1 MKLLYGTDNPAKLDA
16 MRHRLAG
23 LGIELIGL
31 KDLGGVKQ
39 PEIIEDG
46 KTPLENARKKAEAYF
61 NALHMPVFSCD
72 SGLYFDNVA
81 EDDQPGV
88 HVRTVNGKYL
98 SDEEMTAHYAALAE
112 KYGGLTGRYKNAV
125 SLILDAD
132 HRYDA
137 MDPLMESAPFRMVS
151 TPHPMSKK
159 GFPLDRLSIDLR
171 TGKYYY
177 DLNEQEAALDQ
188 LAVEDGFLQFFER
201 AMEEYHKMERYELR
215 TIRQDEM
222 EQGVA
227 IELACF
233 SPNEACSEKSMRERV
248 QYAPELFLAA
258 VDKKTGK
265 IAGTLNGLATN
276 ETKFRDAF
284 FDEISLYD
292 PKGENVMLLGLSVL
306 PEYRGQGI
314 ARALMEEY
322 SRREQKNGR
331 KQLILTC
338 LQDKVEMYKKMNF
351 RDEGIS
357 ASTWGGEKWHDMTR
371 KLND

>member
-1 MKLLYGTDNPAKLDA
+1 MKLLYGTGNPAKLDA
-16 MRHRLAG
+16 MRHRLAD
-23 LGIELIGL
+23 LGIELVGL
-31 KDLGGVKQ
+31 KDLSDVRI
-39 PEIIEDG
+39 PEIVEDG
-46 KTPLENARKKAEAYF
+46 ETPLENARKKARTYFEAF
-61 NALHMPVFSCD
+61 HMPVFSCD
-72 SGLYFDNVA
+72 SGLYFDKVA
-81 EDDQPGV
+81 REDQPGV
-88 HVRTVNGKYL
+88 HVRTVNGTYL
-98 SDEEMTAHYAALAE
+98 SDEEMTAYYAGLAE
-112 KYGGLTGRYKNAV
+112 RYGGLKGRYKNAI
-125 SLILDAD
+125 SLILDEN
-132 HRYDA
+132 HRYEA
-137 MDPLMESAPFRMVS
+137 MEPSMESAPFGMVS

-177 DLNEQEAALDQ
+177 DLNEKEAALDQ

-201 AMEEYHKMERYELR
+201 VMEEYCKMERYELR

-233 SPNEACSEKSMRERV
+233 PPNEACSEKSMRERV
-248 QYAPELFLAA
+248 RYAPELFLAA
-258 VDKKTGK
+258 VDKETGK

-284 FDEISLYD
+284 FDEISLYE
-292 PKGENVMLLGLSVL
+292 PTGENIMLLGLSVL

-338 LQDKVEMYKKMNF
+338 LRDKVEMYKKMNF
-351 RDEGIS
+351 HDEGIS
-357 ASTWGGEKWHDMTR
+357 ASTWGGEEWHDMTR